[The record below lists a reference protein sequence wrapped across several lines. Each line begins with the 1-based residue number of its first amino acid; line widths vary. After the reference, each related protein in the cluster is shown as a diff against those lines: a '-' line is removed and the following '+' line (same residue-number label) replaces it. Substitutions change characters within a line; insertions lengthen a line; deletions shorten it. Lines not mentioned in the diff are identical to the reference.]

1 MLGFSV
7 YLGQPLNKSYILN
20 MVDLGYDIIFTSL
33 QIPEENYQ
41 TKLTYLVELCQ
52 LLKDKS
58 VTYII

>member
-33 QIPEENYQ
+33 QIPEK
-41 TKLTYLVELCQ
+41 TIKLN
-52 LLKDKS
+52 
-58 VTYII
+58 

>member
-33 QIPEENYQ
+33 PEENDQ
-41 TKLTYLVELCQ
+41 TKLTYLGELCQ
-52 LLKDKS
+52 LLKDNR
-58 VTYII
+58 

>member
-33 QIPEENYQ
+33 QIPEENDQ
-41 TKLTYLVELCQ
+41 TKLTYLGELCQ
-52 LLKDKS
+52 LLK
-58 VTYII
+58 INR